1 MGKIKDF
8 SKNKEIFIQFF
19 LILVIIF
26 TGAKFLF
33 PKIQESFQ
41 MRHKIK
47 DEKERLTKLTQKA
60 AFLESLDE
68 YELTS
73 KTEFLLKVLPPEED
87 IFIPL
92 STLKSLASQFSD
104 IQIKEMKID
113 LGNEKAAGQL
123 SSIGFSLKIV
133 GSKENIVNFIDKV
146 KTVYPLM
153 RVNEISISLKEEELP
168 SALIKIDTFF
178 LGLPKEIGK
187 VEAPLSL
194 ITSGEE
200 KIYKEVS
207 SLNSPLQE
215 ETIPSFSGGK
225 ENPFSL

>member
-26 TGAKFLF
+26 TGVKFLF

-92 STLKSLASQFSD
+92 STLKSLVSQFSD

-178 LGLPKEIGK
+178 LGSPKEIGK